1 MELIRGRHN
10 LRPEHRNCFATIG
23 NFDGVHI
30 GHQAI
35 FQSLKAR
42 AHGLSAPTTAIVF
55 EPQPSEYFAPETA
68 PARLT
73 RLREKLGALDRADVD
88 WVQCLR
94 FDRAFSSLT
103 PDEFVRQVLVEGLGV
118 RYLAV
123 GDDFRFGAGRQGD
136 FAVLQAAGRRYG
148 FEVQDTPTVQ
158 LDGRRVSST
167 WVREALAAADFDLAT
182 RLLGRRYSICG
193 RVALG
198 QRLGR
203 KLGFPTANLALHR
216 RISPLQGVFAVTVHG
231 AGLSGHPGVANVG
244 RRPTVGGVVPQ
255 LEVHLLTFE
264 GDLYG
269 QHLDVRFHHRIRPER
284 RFESLDA
291 LRDQIQR
298 DVTTAQNWLNAH
310 PALQS
315 SVS

>member
-35 FQSLKAR
+35 FRALKAR
-42 AHGLSAPTTAIVF
+42 ALRLAAPTTAIVF
-55 EPQPSEYFAPETA
+55 EPQPSEYFAPDGA

-73 RLREKLGALDRADVD
+73 RLREKLNALDRADVD

-94 FDRAFSSLT
+94 FDRALSDLT
-103 PDEFVRQVLVEGLGV
+103 PDEFVHRVLVEGLGV

-136 FAVLQAAGRRYG
+136 FGTLQAAGRRHG
-148 FEVQDTPTVQ
+148 FEVEDTPTVQ

-167 WVREALAAADFDLAT
+167 WVREALEAGDLDLAT
-182 RLLGRRYSICG
+182 RLLGRYYRICG
-193 RVALG
+193 RVAQG

-203 KLGFPTANLALHR
+203 QLGFPTANIALHR
-216 RISPLQGVFAVTVHG
+216 RVSPLQGVFAVTVEG
-231 AGLSGHPGVANVG
+231 AGLHGHPGVANVG

-255 LEVHLLTFE
+255 LEVHLLNFDN
-264 GDLYG
+264 DLYG
-269 QHLDVRFHHRIRPER
+269 QHLEIGFHHRIRPER
-284 RFESLDA
+284 RFESLNA

-298 DVTTAQNWLNAH
+298 DAVAAHNWLNAH
-310 PALQS
+310 PALQPS
-315 SVS
+315 IG